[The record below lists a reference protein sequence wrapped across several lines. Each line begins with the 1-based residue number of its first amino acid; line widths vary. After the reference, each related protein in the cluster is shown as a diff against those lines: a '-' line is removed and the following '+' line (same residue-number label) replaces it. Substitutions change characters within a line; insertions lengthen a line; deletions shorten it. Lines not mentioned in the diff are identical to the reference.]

1 MTRCEIFL
9 RNSYL
14 VPRHSYLIHMSI
26 QEFNATLSLSD
37 PPAGLSPL
45 LQALWYDANGNWDA
59 AHDVAQDV
67 HSPQGSWVHAYLHRK
82 EGDPGN
88 ASYWYHRA
96 NKPMSQKSLKDE
108 WTEIVSALL
117 LN

>member
-1 MTRCEIFL
+1 
-9 RNSYL
+9 
-14 VPRHSYLIHMSI
+14 MSI
-26 QEFNATLSLSD
+26 QEFNATLSRSV
-37 PPAGLSPL
+37 PPTHLNAL
-45 LQALWYDANGNWDA
+45 LQALWHDAKGDWEA
-59 AHDVAQDV
+59 AHNLAQDV
-67 HSPQGSWVHAYLHRK
+67 HSAQGSWVHAYLHRK

-117 LN
+117 LS

>member
-1 MTRCEIFL
+1 
-9 RNSYL
+9 
-14 VPRHSYLIHMSI
+14 MSI
-26 QEFNATLSLSD
+26 QEFNATLSQSA
-37 PPAGLSPL
+37 PPTHLNAL
-45 LQALWYDANGNWDA
+45 LQALWHDAKGDWEA
-59 AHDVAQDV
+59 AHNLAQDV
-67 HSPQGSWVHAYLHRK
+67 HSAEGSWVHAYLHRK

-117 LN
+117 LS